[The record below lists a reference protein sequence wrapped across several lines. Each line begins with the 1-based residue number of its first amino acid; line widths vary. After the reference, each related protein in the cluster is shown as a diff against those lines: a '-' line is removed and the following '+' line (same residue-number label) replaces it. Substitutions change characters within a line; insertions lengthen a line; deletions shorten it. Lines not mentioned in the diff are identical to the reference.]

1 MRELKVMDG
10 QKNET
15 RTRMVLQ
22 PRHQLVD
29 LNKEYMNCEIT
40 FECKAA
46 DATKDFEIIVVNQ
59 DQLDTVD
66 LSSLEMKR
74 TRGGFVS
81 GNIVADE
88 NRQQNYFLVLK
99 SVNDEP
105 VEVDVN
111 IILNSIEPDP
121 NKISVPQDAVVH
133 TDNAVPYVPPVIVK
147 KAWYAV
153 LREKPVYLFIVVVV
167 ILLIVGG
174 VYYLYKRSSKSSDDK
189 DDTSSVSASS
199 ESASSVSSKSDN
211 ENSAAVLQILR
222 NKQTNPST

>member
-1 MRELKVMDG
+1 
-10 QKNET
+10 
-15 RTRMVLQ
+15 MVLQ

-66 LSSLEMKR
+66 LSSLEMKK

-99 SVNDEP
+99 SVNEEP

-111 IILNSIEPDP
+111 ISLNQIEPDP
-121 NKISVPQDAVVH
+121 NKIASQQTMTQNEIMSAEN
-133 TDNAVPYVPPVIVK
+133 TASYVPPIIVK

-153 LREKPVYLFIVVVV
+153 FREKPVYLFIVLVV

-174 VYYLYKRSSKSSDDK
+174 IYYMYKRSSKQSTTSSSCEK
-189 DDTSSVSASS
+189 DDTSSEVSSEAASS
-199 ESASSVSSKSDN
+199 TGSKSDN
-211 ENSAAVLQILR
+211 ENSAAVLRILQ
-222 NKQTNPST
+222 NKKSDPVK